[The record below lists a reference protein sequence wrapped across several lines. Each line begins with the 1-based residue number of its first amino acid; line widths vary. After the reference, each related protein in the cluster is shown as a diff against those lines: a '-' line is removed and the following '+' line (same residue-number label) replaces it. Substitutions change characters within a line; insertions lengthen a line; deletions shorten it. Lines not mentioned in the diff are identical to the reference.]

1 VAGHHRSR
9 PDEFVLGCAGEA
21 WSAMFVTFGLVD
33 EELPMTIDKRPGRHL
48 TCSEHRTRGP
58 AACPAELAVAAGRA
72 VLAGAA
78 QLINCVEEIRVL
90 SATGYPQLLAS
101 AIARLGA
108 KPGHKNLLVRV
119 VLRDLDKTR
128 TN

>member
-1 VAGHHRSR
+1 
-9 PDEFVLGCAGEA
+9 
-21 WSAMFVTFGLVD
+21 
-33 EELPMTIDKRPGRHL
+33 
-48 TCSEHRTRGP
+48 
-58 AACPAELAVAAGRA
+58 VAAGRA